1 MNERSTP
8 SPSYS
13 SLPILRVALIGLGSR
28 GLRTL
33 QRYRHLDGVSVV
45 AVADKEPKQVAEA
58 QALLHAQGM
67 PAPLCSTTEVQDIFQ
82 RGDVDLVLV
91 CTDWFSHAHLAVE
104 AMEAGKHV
112 AVEVPAAVTLE
123 ECWQIDEVSRRTGR
137 CFFLLENCCFDPFH
151 LHALELVGSGHLG

>member
-8 SPSYS
+8 SSSHS

-67 PAPLCSTTEVQDIFQ
+67 PAPLCSSTEVQDIFQ
-82 RGDVDLVLV
+82 RRGIWVKSSTAKVPISMTYIRGSVSMPLR
-91 CTDWFSHAHLAVE
+91 SHSIDGWMRGTHLLRG
-104 AMEAGKHV
+104 M
-112 AVEVPAAVTLE
+112 P
-123 ECWQIDEVSRRTGR
+123 I
-137 CFFLLENCCFDPFH
+137 
-151 LHALELVGSGHLG
+151 LHMALAPCLSS